1 MSDEVEEAIENHVAS
16 LSADPNEV
24 QPFTLLRSD
33 EDSVPVLLDL
43 PSYTGLATLNPTR
56 PAGSGDAPAGATGL
70 TQRRCYSANRSMA
83 FWKSL

>member
-56 PAGSGDAPAGATGL
+56 PAGD
-70 TQRRCYSANRSMA
+70 R
-83 FWKSL
+83 

>member
-1 MSDEVEEAIENHVAS
+1 

-56 PAGSGDAPAGATGL
+56 PAGD
-70 TQRRCYSANRSMA
+70 R
-83 FWKSL
+83 